1 MVFDFINN
9 TSSNNCIRYTQYE
22 YKILTQKDKLFSGKF
37 DPSNLEAAINAYAQQ
52 GWRMIGCSTADIS
65 GFGRSR
71 QEFIAVFERE
81 VR

>member
-1 MVFDFINN
+1 MNFDF
-9 TSSNNCIRYTQYE
+9 SNNSINFTKRYE

-37 DPSNLEAAINAYAQQ
+37 DPTNLECALNSYAKQ
-52 GWRMIGCSTADIS
+52 GWRVISCTTADIS
-65 GFGRSR
+65 GIGKKR